1 MESKPV
7 FELHKLSEG
16 YIVTSNEQI
25 EKGNIVLETLIDG
38 KKELFEIHTLNDINL
53 ERQVK
58 VIAQQDQIDFSSLSE
73 EQQKEIGWF
82 DVEKLAKESI
92 GNKYFQDEI
101 LDAIADYKKG
111 FQKAQE
117 LLSDRRFSLDEVRQS
132 FWKCFE
138 NRGLGYSVTMGD
150 LEVELSKS
158 LSQKS
163 WKVEVEVE
171 KETLYT
177 DDGLDY
183 KGNLIP
189 KLTNDKIKIL
199 KLVKNK

>member
-1 MESKPV
+1 MTYT
-7 FELHKLSEG
+7 LHKLPEG
-16 YIVTSNEQI
+16 GFIVTSD
-25 EKGNIVLETLIDG
+25 EKINKYDIAFEILNKVLFTVLEENDYSNSSF
-38 KKELFEIHTLNDINL
+38 KKL
-53 ERQVK
+53 
-58 VIAQQDQIDFSSLSE
+58 IAQQEQIDFSALSE
-73 EQQKEIGWF
+73 EEQKEIGWF

-101 LDAIADYKKG
+101 PDAIADYKKG

-117 LLSDRRFSLDEVRQS
+117 LLSDRRFTLDEVRQS

-138 NRGLGYSVTMGD
+138 NIGLGYSVTMGD

-158 LSQKS
+158 LS
-163 WKVEVEVE
+163 WKVEVEME

-189 KLTNDKIKIL
+189 KLTADGKIKIL
-199 KLVKNK
+199 KLD

>member
-1 MESKPV
+1 MTYTLIKTPEQFLVVSDEEYKEGKEYEILVYNKGLV
-7 FELHKLSEG
+7 FETNRLLPHFK
-16 YIVTSNEQI
+16 
-25 EKGNIVLETLIDG
+25 
-38 KKELFEIHTLNDINL
+38 
-53 ERQVK
+53 QV
-58 VIAQQDQIDFSSLSE
+58 VAQQDQIDFSALKE
-73 EQQKEIGWF
+73 EEQKEIGWF

-101 LDAIADYKKG
+101 PDAIADYKKG
-111 FQKAQE
+111 FQKSQE
-117 LLSDRRFSLDEVRQS
+117 LLSDRRFTLEELEWAFMRGALINQRSHNGEILS
-132 FWKCFE
+132 FTTERNK
-138 NRGLGYSVTMGD
+138 D
-150 LEVELSKS
+150 IQS